1 MGTRR
6 ESGRAGGGR
15 RWAVFGWPAR
25 AAGLVLALALAVPVT
40 LPAASGAAAPILF
53 GASVS
58 QSGVFARASHAQ
70 ITAYRLAEEV
80 INSQGGILGRPLRLV
95 IYDDQSSASQGVILY
110 RRLVYQDKVDLLLG
124 PFSSAVTF
132 AVAPV
137 VDQMRVPMVAPQAAD
152 PKIWSEGRRYV
163 FGVLPRGDSY
173 LNGAVELAKQ
183 HNLHTLALVYQNT
196 AQPIA
201 AAGGIRERAKA
212 LGLSVVMDESY
223 PTDASDFTEQM
234 SKAKRLGAD
243 VVIGGGYINDEIG
256 IVKAAKAVGYS
267 PKMIALMIS
276 ASDPNF
282 IKELGADGDLVS
294 GNTNWE
300 PYFKTP
306 GNADFVAAYK
316 AKYNED
322 PYYDTAASYSAV
334 VLLAQALRAAGR
346 VDREAVRNW
355 LSTTKTVTL
364 FGDYAVDKNGLQIAK
379 QAAIFQ
385 WQKGRR
391 VILWPAS
398 LHDGNLIIPQN
409 FWQK

>member
-1 MGTRR
+1 MGTWGER
-6 ESGRAGGGR
+6 ERTGTRKRWGAIERAT
-15 RWAVFGWPAR
+15 R
-25 AAGLVLALALAVPVT
+25 AAGLLLALAIAVPAP

-95 IYDDQSSASQGVILY
+95 IYDDQSNASQGVILY
-110 RRLVYQDKVDLLLG
+110 RRLIYQDKVDLLLG

-137 VDQMRVPMVAPQAAD
+137 VDQARVPMVAPQAAD
-152 PKIWSEGRRYV
+152 PKIWTEGRRYV

-173 LNGAVELAKQ
+173 LVGALELAKQ
-183 HNLHTLALVYQNT
+183 HNLHMLALVYQNT

-201 AAGGIRERAKA
+201 AAGGVRARAKE

-223 PTDASDFTEQM
+223 PTDASDFTAQM

-256 IVKAAKAVGYS
+256 IVKAAKAVDYS
-267 PKMIALMIS
+267 PKMITLMIS

-282 IKELGADGDLVS
+282 IKELGTDGDLVS

-306 GNADFVAAYK
+306 GNADFVARYK

-346 VDREAVRNW
+346 VDREAIRNW

-364 FGDYAVDKNGLQIAK
+364 FGDYAVNKDGLQIAK

-385 WQKGRR
+385 WQNGRR
-391 VILWPAS
+391 VILWPPS
-398 LHDGNLIIPQN
+398 VRDGTLIIPQN